1 MARSLREIAH
11 DLNNAL
17 LPVRAYGELAL
28 RKIDR
33 GEDAREEV
41 EAMLAAATRAG
52 EVVDQMRSQGRREE
66 DERRRR
72 VLVLEDDA
80 TVRDSI
86 LRLLEMSGYE
96 GVAAADVDQAAA
108 AGAVDL
114 VLADLS
120 VGATRERIDEIC
132 PGVPAIF
139 MSGSVQPEGVPAD
152 RFLAKPFGL
161 QELEDAVAAALD

>member
-1 MARSLREIAH
+1 MAPSLREIAH

-28 RKIDR
+28 RKIER

-41 EAMLAAATRAG
+41 EEMLAAARHAG
-52 EVVDQMRSQGRREE
+52 EIVDRM
-66 DERRRR
+66 RRRR
-72 VLVLEDDA
+72 VLVLDDDA

-96 GVAAADVDQAAA
+96 GVPAADMEEAAG

-120 VGATRERIDEIC
+120 VRATPERIDEMC

-139 MSGSVQPEGVPAD
+139 MSGSAQPDGIPPG

-161 QELEDAVAAALD
+161 QELEDAVAGALR